1 MIGAKTRNVHKPPLN
16 HNHLKHLWT
25 NPIPGGLAAEAA
37 AVAPESEVKFPRIG
51 RRTGR
56 FAELRLDVS
65 GDLGELFGVILRE
78 Y

>member
-1 MIGAKTRNVHKPPLN
+1 MIGAKTINVHKPPLN

-25 NPIPGGLAAEAA
+25 NPIPGGLAAE
-37 AVAPESEVKFPRIG
+37 VAPESEVKFPRIG

-56 FAELRLDVS
+56 FAELPLDVS

-78 Y
+78 S